1 MSGITEIKH
10 RINGIRD
17 TKKITNAMYL
27 IASNKVRKAK
37 NALDRTRPYFSALQ
51 HEIDRMFD
59 IAGHI
64 DSRYFSNEDE
74 EEKPRGGKRG
84 YLIITADKGLAGA
97 YNQNVLKK
105 VEELTQ
111 KEIGRLFVV
120 GEYGRQFFAHRGMEY
135 DPSFRYTA
143 QNPRLHI
150 AREICELLLEL
161 YDREELKS
169 IDVVYTDFRGGRGE
183 EVRVDRILPLHRSH
197 FETGN
202 DLSSHSFEYEPSVE
216 EVLDHVVH
224 SYVAG
229 FVYSAFVDSFCSE
242 QNARMAA
249 MSAANDNAEEI
260 LGRLSLEYN
269 RSRQAAITQEITE
282 VTSGAKAMKKGMRR

>member
-1 MSGITEIKH
+1 MSSITEIKH

-37 NALDRTRPYFSALQ
+37 NALERTRPYFAALR

-59 IAGHI
+59 VAGHME
-64 DSRYFSNEDE
+64 SPYFLNEDGQE
-74 EEKPRGGKRG
+74 APRTGERG
-84 YLIITADKGLAGA
+84 YLIVTADKGLAGA
-97 YNQNVLKK
+97 YNQNVLK
-105 VEELTQ
+105 E
-111 KEIGRLFVV
+111 
-120 GEYGRQFFAHRGMEY
+120 RQFFLHRGVAVDE
-135 DPSFRYTA
+135 DFRYTA

-150 AREICELLLEL
+150 AREICEILLEK
-161 YDREELKS
+161 YNRQELKS

-197 FETGN
+197 FETGK
-202 DLSSHSFEYEPSVE
+202 DLSDSRFEYEPSAE
-216 EVLDHVVH
+216 EVLSRLVH

-229 FVYSAFVDSFCSE
+229 FVYGAFVDSFCSE

>member
-51 HEIDRMFD
+51 HEIERMFD
-59 IAGHI
+59 IAGNI

-111 KEIGRLFVV
+111 KESGRLFVV
-120 GEYGRQFFAHRGMEY
+120 GEYGRQFFAHRGMGY
-135 DPSFRYTA
+135 DPYLRYTA
-143 QNPRLHI
+143 QIPRLPVE
-150 AREICELLLEL
+150 REAC
-161 YDREELKS
+161 
-169 IDVVYTDFRGGRGE
+169 
-183 EVRVDRILPLHRSH
+183 
-197 FETGN
+197 
-202 DLSSHSFEYEPSVE
+202 
-216 EVLDHVVH
+216 EVLSERCRAEQVQVIG
-224 SYVAG
+224 SK
-229 FVYSAFVDSFCSE
+229 FVLYKRNE
-242 QNARMAA
+242 TIPRIELPKAA
-249 MSAANDNAEEI
+249 
-260 LGRLSLEYN
+260 
-269 RSRQAAITQEITE
+269 
-282 VTSGAKAMKKGMRR
+282 KKR

>member
-1 MSGITEIKH
+1 MSNITEIKH

-17 TKKITNAMYL
+17 TKKMTNAMYL

-37 NALDRTRPYFSALQ
+37 ASLERTRPYFSALLE
-51 HEIDRMFD
+51 EIDRMFD
-59 IAGHI
+59 IAGNI
-64 DSRYFSNEDE
+64 DSPYFDNDDGS
-74 EEKPRGGKRG
+74 EKQRSGERG

-97 YNQNVLKK
+97 YNQNVLKE
-105 VEELTQ
+105 VERRTAQEG
-111 KEIGRLFVV
+111 GRLFVV
-120 GEYGRQFFAHRGMEY
+120 GEYGRQFFLHRGVAVDE
-135 DPSFRYTA
+135 DFRYTA

-150 AREICELLLEL
+150 AREICEILLEK
-161 YDREELKS
+161 YNRQELKS

-197 FETGN
+197 FETGK
-202 DLSSHSFEYEPSVE
+202 DLSDSRFEYEPSAE
-216 EVLDHVVH
+216 EVLSRLVH

-229 FVYSAFVDSFCSE
+229 FVYGAFVDSFCSE